1 MLGGEQLNAI
11 KIECHANNYLKT
23 SFLCI
28 DLDGSGV
35 VDRQAQRER
44 EEPEIIKKHR
54 SVVSTHADPSNS
66 SQMQLE
72 TPGGAGVSC
81 PCERRAI
88 VELKPKIDT
97 GLCVAK

>member
-1 MLGGEQLNAI
+1 M
-11 KIECHANNYLKT
+11 KT
-23 SFLCI
+23 SFLCSG
-28 DLDGSGV
+28 LDGNGV

-44 EEPEIIKKHR
+44 ERREEPEIKKKHR
-54 SVVSTHADPSNS
+54 SVVSTHADPSYS

-81 PCERRAI
+81 PCERRAM
-88 VELKPKIDT
+88 VELKPKTDT